1 MDVKPVRTSAPR
13 DLPFAEQRDW
23 MVQHQLQASG
33 VRNARVLAAMQRI
46 PRELFV
52 PDQDRAATY
61 YDGALPIGEGQTI
74 SQPYV
79 VAHMTELLHLRGDE
93 KVLEIGTGSGYQ
105 TALLSL
111 LARSVYTVE
120 RLDALAQRARQ
131 TLTAWG
137 AANVQYRVG
146 DGSLG
151 WAEHSPYDAI
161 LLTCAAPDV
170 PQPLLEQ
177 LADGGRLLAPVGP
190 LDCQNLL
197 LVQRRGDTF
206 SREELS
212 PVVFVPLLGAYGW

>member
-1 MDVKPVRTSAPR
+1 MDEKPARTSAPR
-13 DLPFAEQRDW
+13 DLPFVEQRDW

-33 VRNARVLAAMQRI
+33 VQDARVLAAMQRI

-52 PDQDRAATY
+52 PDRDRAATY

-111 LARSVYTVE
+111 LARSVFTVE
-120 RLDALAQRARQ
+120 RLEALARRAQR
-131 TLTAWG
+131 TLAAWG
-137 AANVQYRVG
+137 ATNVQYCVG

-161 LLTCAAPDV
+161 LVTCAAPDV

-177 LADGGRLLAPVGP
+177 LADGGRLLAPVGSREY
-190 LDCQNLL
+190 QNLL
-197 LVQRRGDTF
+197 LAQRRDEIVT
-206 SREELS
+206 RAQLS